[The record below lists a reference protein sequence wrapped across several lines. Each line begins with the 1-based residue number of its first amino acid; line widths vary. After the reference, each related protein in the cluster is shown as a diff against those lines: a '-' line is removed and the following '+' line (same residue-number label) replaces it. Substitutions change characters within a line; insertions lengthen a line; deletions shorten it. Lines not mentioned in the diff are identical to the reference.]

1 MLRVVRTNC
10 MGMPMSDTPV
20 ALRPVPTA
28 LTHAREVAHWLVLL
42 LGWLWL
48 GEQGMQWG
56 WSWAS
61 GVLAVALWWAVRLLC
76 RGSALALRC
85 GPWAVGLLGLLT
97 VCGVYGLQSTM
108 TQPWAHGVLL
118 GLAAVWGLWSALI
131 ETRSQVSTF
140 ELAPVA
146 WHPVLA
152 AALVACC
159 WLWPDGEPFAETG
172 FRVLLAV
179 CAGVLYAH
187 DRCSP
192 SLAPACRGPRT
203 GLQTL
208 LAPSAMGL
216 MMGTLWLGNAWCA
229 GLGLGHWTDGR
240 CPPGPDGGL
249 AHLGGFGDAW
259 CPAIA
264 CICHEPSQCQP
275 VIAGFGRIDAAGQQP
290 CSRRFGDALAFTGMG
305 SALLPSAVIG
315 GACTKSGTLD
325 DAQFIVGS
333 GAAFVGGG
341 RGREPTARAMG
352 HAVSLGPAG
361 CVGGWATGVS
371 MVAQTGFAL
380 AFFCDLKP
388 CSPL

>member
-1 MLRVVRTNC
+1 MSQVGRTNC

-97 VCGVYGLQSTM
+97 VCGLYGLQSTM

-216 MMGTLWLGNAWCA
+216 MMGTLWLGTAWCA
-229 GLGLGHWTDGR
+229 GLGWRIEQMVG
-240 CPPGPDGGL
+240 
-249 AHLGGFGDAW
+249 AHLALMAVLPTLAALVMRGALPSPASAMSQVNASLSLLALGALMLLGNSPVHGVLVMLLPSLAW
-259 CPAIA
+259 AVHCCRQRSSVALAQNLAPWMTRSLSLVLGPLLLVAVGA
-264 CICHEPSQCQP
+264 ASPQQGPWAMQSALALLG
-275 VIAGFGRIDAAGQQP
+275 VLAAGQLVFLW
-290 CSRRFGDALAFTGMG
+290 SRKQGLHLLS
-305 SALLPSAVIG
+305 SA
-315 GACTKSGTLD
+315 T
-325 DAQFIVGS
+325 
-333 GAAFVGGG
+333 
-341 RGREPTARAMG
+341 
-352 HAVSLGPAG
+352 
-361 CVGGWATGVS
+361 
-371 MVAQTGFAL
+371 
-380 AFFCDLKP
+380 
-388 CSPL
+388 

>member
-1 MLRVVRTNC
+1 MGLTNC

-48 GEQGMQWG
+48 GEHGMQWG

-229 GLGLGHWTDGR
+229 GLGWRIEQMVG
-240 CPPGPDGGL
+240 
-249 AHLGGFGDAW
+249 AHLALMAVLPTLAALVMRGALPSPASAMSQVNASLSLLALGALMLLGNSPVHGFLVMLLPSLAW
-259 CPAIA
+259 AVHCCRQRSSVALAQSLAPWMTRSLSLVLGPLLLVAVGA
-264 CICHEPSQCQP
+264 ASPQQGPWAMQSALALLG
-275 VIAGFGRIDAAGQQP
+275 VLAAGQLVFLW
-290 CSRRFGDALAFTGMG
+290 SRKQGLHLLS
-305 SALLPSAVIG
+305 SA
-315 GACTKSGTLD
+315 T
-325 DAQFIVGS
+325 
-333 GAAFVGGG
+333 
-341 RGREPTARAMG
+341 
-352 HAVSLGPAG
+352 
-361 CVGGWATGVS
+361 
-371 MVAQTGFAL
+371 
-380 AFFCDLKP
+380 
-388 CSPL
+388 

>member
-1 MLRVVRTNC
+1 MLMCATCRHTAATRTVQLTS
-10 MGMPMSDTPV
+10 P
-20 ALRPVPTA
+20 

-229 GLGLGHWTDGR
+229 GLGWGIEQMVG
-240 CPPGPDGGL
+240 
-249 AHLGGFGDAW
+249 AHLALMAVLPTLAALVMRGALPSPASAMSQVNASLSLLALGALMLLGNSPVHGVLVMLLPSLAW
-259 CPAIA
+259 AVHCCRQRSSVALAQSLAPWMTRSLSLVLGPLLLVAVGA
-264 CICHEPSQCQP
+264 ASPQQGPWAMQSALALLG
-275 VIAGFGRIDAAGQQP
+275 VLAAGQLVFLW
-290 CSRRFGDALAFTGMG
+290 SRKQGLHLLS
-305 SALLPSAVIG
+305 SA
-315 GACTKSGTLD
+315 T
-325 DAQFIVGS
+325 
-333 GAAFVGGG
+333 
-341 RGREPTARAMG
+341 
-352 HAVSLGPAG
+352 
-361 CVGGWATGVS
+361 
-371 MVAQTGFAL
+371 
-380 AFFCDLKP
+380 
-388 CSPL
+388 

>member
-229 GLGLGHWTDGR
+229 GLGWRIEQMVG
-240 CPPGPDGGL
+240 
-249 AHLGGFGDAW
+249 AHLALMAVLPTLAALVMRGALPSPASAMSQVNASLSLLALGALMLLGNSPVHGVLVMLLPSLAW
-259 CPAIA
+259 AVHCCRQRSSVALAQSLAPWMTRSLSLVLGPLLLVAVGA
-264 CICHEPSQCQP
+264 ASPQQGPWAMQSALALLG
-275 VIAGFGRIDAAGQQP
+275 VLAAGQLVFLW
-290 CSRRFGDALAFTGMG
+290 SRKQGLH
-305 SALLPSAVIG
+305 LLSSS
-315 GACTKSGTLD
+315 T
-325 DAQFIVGS
+325 
-333 GAAFVGGG
+333 
-341 RGREPTARAMG
+341 
-352 HAVSLGPAG
+352 
-361 CVGGWATGVS
+361 
-371 MVAQTGFAL
+371 
-380 AFFCDLKP
+380 
-388 CSPL
+388 

>member
-229 GLGLGHWTDGR
+229 GLGWRIEQMVG
-240 CPPGPDGGL
+240 
-249 AHLGGFGDAW
+249 AHLALMAVLPTLAALVMRGALPSPASAMSQVNASLSLLALGALMLLGNSPVHGVLVMLLPSLAW
-259 CPAIA
+259 AVHCCRQRSSVALAQSLAPWMTRCLSLVLGPLVLVAVGA
-264 CICHEPSQCQP
+264 ASPQQGPWAMQSALALLG
-275 VIAGFGRIDAAGQQP
+275 VLAAGQLVFLW
-290 CSRRFGDALAFTGMG
+290 SRKQGLHLLS
-305 SALLPSAVIG
+305 SA
-315 GACTKSGTLD
+315 T
-325 DAQFIVGS
+325 
-333 GAAFVGGG
+333 
-341 RGREPTARAMG
+341 
-352 HAVSLGPAG
+352 
-361 CVGGWATGVS
+361 
-371 MVAQTGFAL
+371 
-380 AFFCDLKP
+380 
-388 CSPL
+388 

>member
-28 LTHAREVAHWLVLL
+28 LTHAREVAQWLVIL

-48 GEQGMQWG
+48 GEQGMHWG

-229 GLGLGHWTDGR
+229 GLGWGIEQMVG
-240 CPPGPDGGL
+240 
-249 AHLGGFGDAW
+249 AHLALMAVLPTLAALVMRGALPSPASAMSQVNASLSLLALGALMLLGNSPVHGVLVMLLPSLAW
-259 CPAIA
+259 AVHCCRQRSSVALAQSLAPWMTRSLSLVLGPLLLVAVGA
-264 CICHEPSQCQP
+264 ASPQQGPWAMQSALALLG
-275 VIAGFGRIDAAGQQP
+275 VLAAGQLVFLW
-290 CSRRFGDALAFTGMG
+290 SRKQGLHLLS
-305 SALLPSAVIG
+305 SA
-315 GACTKSGTLD
+315 T
-325 DAQFIVGS
+325 
-333 GAAFVGGG
+333 
-341 RGREPTARAMG
+341 
-352 HAVSLGPAG
+352 
-361 CVGGWATGVS
+361 
-371 MVAQTGFAL
+371 
-380 AFFCDLKP
+380 
-388 CSPL
+388 

>member
-1 MLRVVRTNC
+1 MGLTNC

-229 GLGLGHWTDGR
+229 GLGWRIEQMVG
-240 CPPGPDGGL
+240 
-249 AHLGGFGDAW
+249 AHLALMAVLPTLAALVMRGALPSPASAMSQVNASLSLLALGALMLLGNSPVHGFLVMLLPSLAW
-259 CPAIA
+259 AVHCCRQRSSVALAQSLAPWMTRSLSLVLGPLLLVAVGA
-264 CICHEPSQCQP
+264 ASPQQGPWAMQSALALLG
-275 VIAGFGRIDAAGQQP
+275 VLAAGQLVFLW
-290 CSRRFGDALAFTGMG
+290 SRKQGLHLLS
-305 SALLPSAVIG
+305 SA
-315 GACTKSGTLD
+315 T
-325 DAQFIVGS
+325 
-333 GAAFVGGG
+333 
-341 RGREPTARAMG
+341 
-352 HAVSLGPAG
+352 
-361 CVGGWATGVS
+361 
-371 MVAQTGFAL
+371 
-380 AFFCDLKP
+380 
-388 CSPL
+388 

>member
-140 ELAPVA
+140 EIAPVA

-229 GLGLGHWTDGR
+229 GLGWRIEQMVG
-240 CPPGPDGGL
+240 
-249 AHLGGFGDAW
+249 AHLALMAVLPTLAALVMRGALPSPASAMSQVNASLSLLALGALMLLGNSPVHGVLVMLLPSLAW
-259 CPAIA
+259 AVHCCRQRSSVALAQSLAPWMTRSLSLVLGPLLLVAVGA
-264 CICHEPSQCQP
+264 ASPQQGPWAMQSALALLG
-275 VIAGFGRIDAAGQQP
+275 VLAAGQLVFLW
-290 CSRRFGDALAFTGMG
+290 SRKQGLHLLS
-305 SALLPSAVIG
+305 SA
-315 GACTKSGTLD
+315 T
-325 DAQFIVGS
+325 
-333 GAAFVGGG
+333 
-341 RGREPTARAMG
+341 
-352 HAVSLGPAG
+352 
-361 CVGGWATGVS
+361 
-371 MVAQTGFAL
+371 
-380 AFFCDLKP
+380 
-388 CSPL
+388 

>member
-179 CAGVLYAH
+179 CTGVLYAH

-229 GLGLGHWTDGR
+229 GLGWRIEQMVG
-240 CPPGPDGGL
+240 
-249 AHLGGFGDAW
+249 AHLALMAVLPTLAALVMRGALPSPASAMSQVNASLSLLALGALMLLGNSPVHGVLVMLLPSLAW
-259 CPAIA
+259 AVHCCRQRSSVALAQSLAPWMTRCLSLVLGPLLLVAVGA
-264 CICHEPSQCQP
+264 ASPQQGPWAMQSALALLG
-275 VIAGFGRIDAAGQQP
+275 VLAAGQLVFLW
-290 CSRRFGDALAFTGMG
+290 SRKQGLHLLS
-305 SALLPSAVIG
+305 SA
-315 GACTKSGTLD
+315 T
-325 DAQFIVGS
+325 
-333 GAAFVGGG
+333 
-341 RGREPTARAMG
+341 
-352 HAVSLGPAG
+352 
-361 CVGGWATGVS
+361 
-371 MVAQTGFAL
+371 
-380 AFFCDLKP
+380 
-388 CSPL
+388 

>member
-118 GLAAVWGLWSALI
+118 GLAAIWGLWSALI

-229 GLGLGHWTDGR
+229 GLGWRIEQMVG
-240 CPPGPDGGL
+240 
-249 AHLGGFGDAW
+249 AHLALMAVLPTLAALVMRGALPSPASAMSQVNASLSLLALGALMLLGNSPVHGVLVMLLPSLAW
-259 CPAIA
+259 AVHCCRQRSSVALAQSLAPWMTRSLSLVLGPLLLVAVGA
-264 CICHEPSQCQP
+264 ASPQQGPWAMQSALALLG
-275 VIAGFGRIDAAGQQP
+275 VLAAGQLVFLW
-290 CSRRFGDALAFTGMG
+290 SRKQGLHLLS
-305 SALLPSAVIG
+305 SAS
-315 GACTKSGTLD
+315 
-325 DAQFIVGS
+325 
-333 GAAFVGGG
+333 
-341 RGREPTARAMG
+341 
-352 HAVSLGPAG
+352 
-361 CVGGWATGVS
+361 
-371 MVAQTGFAL
+371 
-380 AFFCDLKP
+380 
-388 CSPL
+388 

>member
-229 GLGLGHWTDGR
+229 GLGWGIEQMVG
-240 CPPGPDGGL
+240 
-249 AHLGGFGDAW
+249 AHLALMAVLPTLAALVMRGALPSPASAMSQVNASLSLLALGALMLLGNSPVHGVLVMLLPSLAW
-259 CPAIA
+259 AVHCCRQRSSVALAQSLAPWMTRSLSLVLGPLLLVAVGA
-264 CICHEPSQCQP
+264 ASPQQGPWAMQSALALLG
-275 VIAGFGRIDAAGQQP
+275 VLAAGQLVFLW
-290 CSRRFGDALAFTGMG
+290 SRKQGLHLLS
-305 SALLPSAVIG
+305 SA
-315 GACTKSGTLD
+315 T
-325 DAQFIVGS
+325 
-333 GAAFVGGG
+333 
-341 RGREPTARAMG
+341 
-352 HAVSLGPAG
+352 
-361 CVGGWATGVS
+361 
-371 MVAQTGFAL
+371 
-380 AFFCDLKP
+380 
-388 CSPL
+388 

>member
-1 MLRVVRTNC
+1 M
-10 MGMPMSDTPV
+10 
-20 ALRPVPTA
+20 
-28 LTHAREVAHWLVLL
+28 
-42 LGWLWL
+42 
-48 GEQGMQWG
+48 
-56 WSWAS
+56 
-61 GVLAVALWWAVRLLC
+61 LAVALWWAVRLLC

-140 ELAPVA
+140 EIAPVA

-229 GLGLGHWTDGR
+229 GLGWRIEQMVG
-240 CPPGPDGGL
+240 
-249 AHLGGFGDAW
+249 AHLALMAVLPTLAALVMRGALPSPASAMSQVNASLSLLALGALMLLGNSPVHGVLVMLLSSLAW
-259 CPAIA
+259 AVHCCRQRSSVALAQSLAPWMTRSLSLVLGPLLLVAVGA
-264 CICHEPSQCQP
+264 ASPQQGPWAMQSALALLG
-275 VIAGFGRIDAAGQQP
+275 VLAAGQLVFLW
-290 CSRRFGDALAFTGMG
+290 SRKQGLHLLS
-305 SALLPSAVIG
+305 SA
-315 GACTKSGTLD
+315 T
-325 DAQFIVGS
+325 
-333 GAAFVGGG
+333 
-341 RGREPTARAMG
+341 
-352 HAVSLGPAG
+352 
-361 CVGGWATGVS
+361 
-371 MVAQTGFAL
+371 
-380 AFFCDLKP
+380 
-388 CSPL
+388 

>member
-76 RGSALALRC
+76 RGSAWALRC

-229 GLGLGHWTDGR
+229 GLGWRIEQMVG
-240 CPPGPDGGL
+240 
-249 AHLGGFGDAW
+249 AHLALMAVLPTLAALVMRGALPSPASAMSQVNASLSLLALGALMLLGNSPVHGVLVMLLPSLAW
-259 CPAIA
+259 AVHCCRQRSSVALAQSLAPWMTRCLSLVLGPLLLVAVGSA
-264 CICHEPSQCQP
+264 SPQQGPWAMQSALALLG
-275 VIAGFGRIDAAGQQP
+275 VLAAGQLVFLW
-290 CSRRFGDALAFTGMG
+290 SRKQGLHLLS
-305 SALLPSAVIG
+305 SA
-315 GACTKSGTLD
+315 T
-325 DAQFIVGS
+325 
-333 GAAFVGGG
+333 
-341 RGREPTARAMG
+341 
-352 HAVSLGPAG
+352 
-361 CVGGWATGVS
+361 
-371 MVAQTGFAL
+371 
-380 AFFCDLKP
+380 
-388 CSPL
+388 

>member
-97 VCGVYGLQSTM
+97 VCGLYGLQSTM

-229 GLGLGHWTDGR
+229 GLGWRIEQMVG
-240 CPPGPDGGL
+240 
-249 AHLGGFGDAW
+249 AHLALMAVLPTLAALVMRGALPSPASAMSQVNASLSLLALGALMLLGNSPVHGVLVMLLPSLAW
-259 CPAIA
+259 AVHCCRQRSSVALAQSLAPWMTRSLSLVLGPLLLVAVGA
-264 CICHEPSQCQP
+264 ASPQQGPWAMQSALALLG
-275 VIAGFGRIDAAGQQP
+275 VLAAGQLVFLW
-290 CSRRFGDALAFTGMG
+290 SRKQGLHLLS
-305 SALLPSAVIG
+305 SA
-315 GACTKSGTLD
+315 T
-325 DAQFIVGS
+325 
-333 GAAFVGGG
+333 
-341 RGREPTARAMG
+341 
-352 HAVSLGPAG
+352 
-361 CVGGWATGVS
+361 
-371 MVAQTGFAL
+371 
-380 AFFCDLKP
+380 
-388 CSPL
+388 

>member
-20 ALRPVPTA
+20 ALLPVPTA

-229 GLGLGHWTDGR
+229 GLGWRIEQMVG
-240 CPPGPDGGL
+240 
-249 AHLGGFGDAW
+249 AHLALMAVLPTLAALVMRGALPSPASAMSQVNASLSLLALGALMLLGNSPVHGVLVMLLPSLAW
-259 CPAIA
+259 AVHCCRQRSSVALAQSLAPWMTRCLSLVLGPLLLVAVGSA
-264 CICHEPSQCQP
+264 SPQQGPWAMQSALALLG
-275 VIAGFGRIDAAGQQP
+275 VLAAGQLVFLW
-290 CSRRFGDALAFTGMG
+290 SRKQGLHLLS
-305 SALLPSAVIG
+305 SA
-315 GACTKSGTLD
+315 T
-325 DAQFIVGS
+325 
-333 GAAFVGGG
+333 
-341 RGREPTARAMG
+341 
-352 HAVSLGPAG
+352 
-361 CVGGWATGVS
+361 
-371 MVAQTGFAL
+371 
-380 AFFCDLKP
+380 
-388 CSPL
+388 

>member
-48 GEQGMQWG
+48 GEQGMHWG
-56 WSWAS
+56 WSWVS

-76 RGSALALRC
+76 RGSAWALRC

-229 GLGLGHWTDGR
+229 GLGWRIEQMVG
-240 CPPGPDGGL
+240 
-249 AHLGGFGDAW
+249 AHLALMAVLPTLAALVMRGALPSPASAMSQVNASLSLLALGALMLLGNSPVHGVLVMLLPSLAW
-259 CPAIA
+259 AVHCCRQRSSVALAQSLAPWMTRCLSLVLGPLLLVAVGSA
-264 CICHEPSQCQP
+264 SPQQGPWAMQSALALLG
-275 VIAGFGRIDAAGQQP
+275 VLAAGQLVFLW
-290 CSRRFGDALAFTGMG
+290 SRKQGLHLLS
-305 SALLPSAVIG
+305 SA
-315 GACTKSGTLD
+315 T
-325 DAQFIVGS
+325 
-333 GAAFVGGG
+333 
-341 RGREPTARAMG
+341 
-352 HAVSLGPAG
+352 
-361 CVGGWATGVS
+361 
-371 MVAQTGFAL
+371 
-380 AFFCDLKP
+380 
-388 CSPL
+388 

>member
-97 VCGVYGLQSTM
+97 VCGLYGLQSTM

-229 GLGLGHWTDGR
+229 GLGWRIEQMVG
-240 CPPGPDGGL
+240 
-249 AHLGGFGDAW
+249 AHLALMAVLPTLAALVMRGALPSPASAMSQVNASLSLLALGALMLLGNSPVHGVLVMLLPSLAW
-259 CPAIA
+259 AVHCCRQRSSVALAQSLAPWMTRCLSLVLGPLLWVAVGSA
-264 CICHEPSQCQP
+264 SPQQGPWAMQSALALLG
-275 VIAGFGRIDAAGQQP
+275 VLAAGQLVFLW
-290 CSRRFGDALAFTGMG
+290 SRKQGLHLLS
-305 SALLPSAVIG
+305 SA
-315 GACTKSGTLD
+315 T
-325 DAQFIVGS
+325 
-333 GAAFVGGG
+333 
-341 RGREPTARAMG
+341 
-352 HAVSLGPAG
+352 
-361 CVGGWATGVS
+361 
-371 MVAQTGFAL
+371 
-380 AFFCDLKP
+380 
-388 CSPL
+388 

>member
-1 MLRVVRTNC
+1 MLRVVRTKC

-229 GLGLGHWTDGR
+229 GLGWRIEQMVG
-240 CPPGPDGGL
+240 
-249 AHLGGFGDAW
+249 AHLALMAVLPTLAALVMRGALPSPASAMSQVNASLSLLALGALMLLGNSPVHGVLVMLLPSLAW
-259 CPAIA
+259 AVHCCRQRSSVALAQSLAPWMTRSLSLVLGPRLLVAVGA
-264 CICHEPSQCQP
+264 ASPQQGPWAMQSALALLG
-275 VIAGFGRIDAAGQQP
+275 VLAAGQLVFLW
-290 CSRRFGDALAFTGMG
+290 SRKQGLHLLS
-305 SALLPSAVIG
+305 SA
-315 GACTKSGTLD
+315 T
-325 DAQFIVGS
+325 
-333 GAAFVGGG
+333 
-341 RGREPTARAMG
+341 
-352 HAVSLGPAG
+352 
-361 CVGGWATGVS
+361 
-371 MVAQTGFAL
+371 
-380 AFFCDLKP
+380 
-388 CSPL
+388 

>member
-48 GEQGMQWG
+48 GEQGMHWG

-229 GLGLGHWTDGR
+229 GLGWGIEQMVG
-240 CPPGPDGGL
+240 
-249 AHLGGFGDAW
+249 AHLALMAVLPTLAALVMRGALPSPASAMSQVNASLSLLALGALMLLGNSPVHGVLVMLLPSLAW
-259 CPAIA
+259 AVHCCRQRSSVALAQSLAPWMTRSLSLVLGPLLLVAVGA
-264 CICHEPSQCQP
+264 ASPQQGPWAMQSALALLG
-275 VIAGFGRIDAAGQQP
+275 VLAAGQLVFLW
-290 CSRRFGDALAFTGMG
+290 SRKQGLHLLS
-305 SALLPSAVIG
+305 SA
-315 GACTKSGTLD
+315 T
-325 DAQFIVGS
+325 
-333 GAAFVGGG
+333 
-341 RGREPTARAMG
+341 
-352 HAVSLGPAG
+352 
-361 CVGGWATGVS
+361 
-371 MVAQTGFAL
+371 
-380 AFFCDLKP
+380 
-388 CSPL
+388 

>member
-229 GLGLGHWTDGR
+229 GLGWRIEQMVG
-240 CPPGPDGGL
+240 
-249 AHLGGFGDAW
+249 AHLALMAVLPTLAALVMRGALPSPASAMSQVNASLSLLALGALMLLGNSPVHGVLVMLLSSLAW
-259 CPAIA
+259 AVHCCRQRSSVALAQSLAPWMTRSLSLVLGPLLLVAVGA
-264 CICHEPSQCQP
+264 ASPQQGPWAMQSALALLG
-275 VIAGFGRIDAAGQQP
+275 VLAAGQLVFLW
-290 CSRRFGDALAFTGMG
+290 SRKQGLHLLS
-305 SALLPSAVIG
+305 SA
-315 GACTKSGTLD
+315 T
-325 DAQFIVGS
+325 
-333 GAAFVGGG
+333 
-341 RGREPTARAMG
+341 
-352 HAVSLGPAG
+352 
-361 CVGGWATGVS
+361 
-371 MVAQTGFAL
+371 
-380 AFFCDLKP
+380 
-388 CSPL
+388 

>member
-192 SLAPACRGPRT
+192 SLVPACRGPRT

-229 GLGLGHWTDGR
+229 GLGWGIEQMVG
-240 CPPGPDGGL
+240 
-249 AHLGGFGDAW
+249 AHLALMAVLPTLAALVMRGALPSPASAMSQVNASLSLLALGALMLLGNSPVHGVLVMLLPSLAW
-259 CPAIA
+259 AVHCCRQRSSVALAQSLAPWMTRSLSLVLGPLLLVAVGA
-264 CICHEPSQCQP
+264 ASPQQGPWAMQSALALLG
-275 VIAGFGRIDAAGQQP
+275 VLAAGQLVFLW
-290 CSRRFGDALAFTGMG
+290 SRKQGLHLLS
-305 SALLPSAVIG
+305 SA
-315 GACTKSGTLD
+315 T
-325 DAQFIVGS
+325 
-333 GAAFVGGG
+333 
-341 RGREPTARAMG
+341 
-352 HAVSLGPAG
+352 
-361 CVGGWATGVS
+361 
-371 MVAQTGFAL
+371 
-380 AFFCDLKP
+380 
-388 CSPL
+388 

>member
-76 RGSALALRC
+76 RGSAWALRC

-229 GLGLGHWTDGR
+229 GLGWRIEQMVG
-240 CPPGPDGGL
+240 
-249 AHLGGFGDAW
+249 AHLALMAVLPTLAALVMRGALPSPASAMSQVNASLSLLALGALMLLGNSPVHGVLVMLLPSLAW
-259 CPAIA
+259 AVHCCRQRSSVALAQSLAPWMTRCLSLVLGPLLLVAVGA
-264 CICHEPSQCQP
+264 ASPQQGPWAMQSALALLG
-275 VIAGFGRIDAAGQQP
+275 VLAAGQLVFLW
-290 CSRRFGDALAFTGMG
+290 SRKQGLHLLS
-305 SALLPSAVIG
+305 SA
-315 GACTKSGTLD
+315 T
-325 DAQFIVGS
+325 
-333 GAAFVGGG
+333 
-341 RGREPTARAMG
+341 
-352 HAVSLGPAG
+352 
-361 CVGGWATGVS
+361 
-371 MVAQTGFAL
+371 
-380 AFFCDLKP
+380 
-388 CSPL
+388 

>member
-229 GLGLGHWTDGR
+229 GLGWRIEQMVG
-240 CPPGPDGGL
+240 
-249 AHLGGFGDAW
+249 AHLALMAVLPTLAALVMRGALPSPASAMSQVNASLSLLALGALMLLGNSPVHGVLVMLLPSLAW
-259 CPAIA
+259 AVHCCRQRSSVALAQSLAPWMTRCLSLVLGPLLLVAVGA
-264 CICHEPSQCQP
+264 ASPQQGPWAMQSALALLG
-275 VIAGFGRIDAAGQQP
+275 VLAAGQLVFLW
-290 CSRRFGDALAFTGMG
+290 SRKQGLHLLS
-305 SALLPSAVIG
+305 SA
-315 GACTKSGTLD
+315 T
-325 DAQFIVGS
+325 
-333 GAAFVGGG
+333 
-341 RGREPTARAMG
+341 
-352 HAVSLGPAG
+352 
-361 CVGGWATGVS
+361 
-371 MVAQTGFAL
+371 
-380 AFFCDLKP
+380 
-388 CSPL
+388 

>member
-229 GLGLGHWTDGR
+229 GLGWRIEQMVG
-240 CPPGPDGGL
+240 
-249 AHLGGFGDAW
+249 AHLALMAVLPTLAALVMRGALPSPASAMSQVNASLSLLALGALMLLGNSPVHGVLVMLLPSLAW
-259 CPAIA
+259 AVHCCRQRSSVALAQSLAPWMTRSLSLVLGPLLLVAVGA
-264 CICHEPSQCQP
+264 ASPQQGPWAMQSALALLG
-275 VIAGFGRIDAAGQQP
+275 VLAAGQLVFLW
-290 CSRRFGDALAFTGMG
+290 SRKQGLHLLS
-305 SALLPSAVIG
+305 SA
-315 GACTKSGTLD
+315 T
-325 DAQFIVGS
+325 
-333 GAAFVGGG
+333 
-341 RGREPTARAMG
+341 
-352 HAVSLGPAG
+352 
-361 CVGGWATGVS
+361 
-371 MVAQTGFAL
+371 
-380 AFFCDLKP
+380 
-388 CSPL
+388 

>member
-48 GEQGMQWG
+48 GEQGMHWG

-140 ELAPVA
+140 EIAPVA

-229 GLGLGHWTDGR
+229 GLGWRIEQMVG
-240 CPPGPDGGL
+240 
-249 AHLGGFGDAW
+249 AHLALMAVLPTLAALVMRGALPSPASAMSQVNASLSLLALGALMLLGNSPVHGVLVMLLPSLAW
-259 CPAIA
+259 AVHCCRQRSSVALAQSLAPWMTRSLSLVLGPLLLVAVGA
-264 CICHEPSQCQP
+264 ASPQQGPWAMQSALALLG
-275 VIAGFGRIDAAGQQP
+275 VLAAGQLVFLW
-290 CSRRFGDALAFTGMG
+290 SRKQGLHLLS
-305 SALLPSAVIG
+305 SA
-315 GACTKSGTLD
+315 T
-325 DAQFIVGS
+325 
-333 GAAFVGGG
+333 
-341 RGREPTARAMG
+341 
-352 HAVSLGPAG
+352 
-361 CVGGWATGVS
+361 
-371 MVAQTGFAL
+371 
-380 AFFCDLKP
+380 
-388 CSPL
+388 

>member
-1 MLRVVRTNC
+1 

-229 GLGLGHWTDGR
+229 GLGWRIEQMVG
-240 CPPGPDGGL
+240 
-249 AHLGGFGDAW
+249 AHLALMAVLPTLAALVMRGALPSPASAMSQVNASLSLLALGALMLLGNSPVHGVLVMLLPSLAW
-259 CPAIA
+259 AVHCCRQRSSVALAQSLAPWMTRSLSLVLGPLLLVAVGA
-264 CICHEPSQCQP
+264 ASPQQGPWAMQSALALLG
-275 VIAGFGRIDAAGQQP
+275 VLAAGQLVFLW
-290 CSRRFGDALAFTGMG
+290 SRKQGLHLLS
-305 SALLPSAVIG
+305 SA
-315 GACTKSGTLD
+315 T
-325 DAQFIVGS
+325 
-333 GAAFVGGG
+333 
-341 RGREPTARAMG
+341 
-352 HAVSLGPAG
+352 
-361 CVGGWATGVS
+361 
-371 MVAQTGFAL
+371 
-380 AFFCDLKP
+380 
-388 CSPL
+388 

>member
-85 GPWAVGLLGLLT
+85 GPWAVGLLGVLT

-229 GLGLGHWTDGR
+229 GLGWRIEQMVG
-240 CPPGPDGGL
+240 
-249 AHLGGFGDAW
+249 AHLALMAVLPTLAALVMRGALPSPASAMSQVNASLSLLALGALMLLGNSPVHGVLVMLLPSLAW
-259 CPAIA
+259 AVHCCRQRSSVALAQSLAPWMTRSLSLVLGPLLLVAVGA
-264 CICHEPSQCQP
+264 ASPQQGPWAMQSALALLG
-275 VIAGFGRIDAAGQQP
+275 VLAAGQLVFLW
-290 CSRRFGDALAFTGMG
+290 SRKQGLHLLS
-305 SALLPSAVIG
+305 SA
-315 GACTKSGTLD
+315 T
-325 DAQFIVGS
+325 
-333 GAAFVGGG
+333 
-341 RGREPTARAMG
+341 
-352 HAVSLGPAG
+352 
-361 CVGGWATGVS
+361 
-371 MVAQTGFAL
+371 
-380 AFFCDLKP
+380 
-388 CSPL
+388 

>member
-179 CAGVLYAH
+179 CTGVLYAH

-216 MMGTLWLGNAWCA
+216 MMGTLRLGNAWCA
-229 GLGLGHWTDGR
+229 GLGWRIEQMVG
-240 CPPGPDGGL
+240 
-249 AHLGGFGDAW
+249 AHLALMAVLPTLAALVMRGALPSPASAMSQVNASLSLLALGALMLLGNSPVHGVLVMLLPSLAW
-259 CPAIA
+259 AVHCCRQRSSVALAQSLAPWMTRSLSLVLGPLLLVAVGA
-264 CICHEPSQCQP
+264 ASPQQGPWAMQSALALLG
-275 VIAGFGRIDAAGQQP
+275 VLAAGQLVFLW
-290 CSRRFGDALAFTGMG
+290 SRKQGLHLLS
-305 SALLPSAVIG
+305 SA
-315 GACTKSGTLD
+315 T
-325 DAQFIVGS
+325 
-333 GAAFVGGG
+333 
-341 RGREPTARAMG
+341 
-352 HAVSLGPAG
+352 
-361 CVGGWATGVS
+361 
-371 MVAQTGFAL
+371 
-380 AFFCDLKP
+380 
-388 CSPL
+388 

>member
-216 MMGTLWLGNAWCA
+216 MMGGLWLGNAWCA
-229 GLGLGHWTDGR
+229 GLGWRIEQMVG
-240 CPPGPDGGL
+240 
-249 AHLGGFGDAW
+249 AHLALMAVLPTLAALVMRGALPSPASAMSQVNASLSLLALGALMLLGNSPVHGVLVMLLPSLAW
-259 CPAIA
+259 AVHCCRQRSSVALAQSLAPWMTRSLSLVLGPLLLVAVGA
-264 CICHEPSQCQP
+264 ASPQQGPWAMQSALALLG
-275 VIAGFGRIDAAGQQP
+275 VLAAGQLVFLW
-290 CSRRFGDALAFTGMG
+290 SRKQGLHLLS
-305 SALLPSAVIG
+305 SA
-315 GACTKSGTLD
+315 T
-325 DAQFIVGS
+325 
-333 GAAFVGGG
+333 
-341 RGREPTARAMG
+341 
-352 HAVSLGPAG
+352 
-361 CVGGWATGVS
+361 
-371 MVAQTGFAL
+371 
-380 AFFCDLKP
+380 
-388 CSPL
+388 